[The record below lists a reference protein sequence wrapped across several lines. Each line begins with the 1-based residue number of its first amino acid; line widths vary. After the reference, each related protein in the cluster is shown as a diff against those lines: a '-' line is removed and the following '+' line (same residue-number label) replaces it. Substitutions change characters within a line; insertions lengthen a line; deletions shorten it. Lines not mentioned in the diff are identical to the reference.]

1 MAGCFPRSYLAK
13 GLRSCLKWIGAG
25 SPKQLTSLLMTFLR
39 RIALTLGVVTFAAI
53 SVLPHA
59 VAASPEKAQELARIE
74 TQGLKSVG
82 SKRMKDLVT
91 ASEPETVSEVKF
103 SRSWI
108 DAQPKETGSEQWN
121 CLAEALYF
129 EARGETVKG
138 QFAVAEVIMNRVNS
152 GRFPGSVC
160 GVINQG
166 TGKKYQ
172 CQFTYTCD
180 GRAETISEPRAF
192 ERVGKVARYI
202 LDGKVPSLTDG
213 ATHYHT
219 TAVRPG
225 WAKVYTRTAKI
236 GVHLFY
242 RHTWRTASN

>member
-1 MAGCFPRSYLAK
+1 MRLA
-13 GLRSCLKWIGAG
+13 
-25 SPKQLTSLLMTFLR
+25 TS
-39 RIALTLGVVTFAAI
+39 A
-53 SVLPHA
+53 VL
-59 VAASPEKAQELARIE
+59 AASLVFSGLSGTAVLASEQAEELARIE
-74 TQGLKSVG
+74 TQGIKSVG
-82 SKRMKDLVT
+82 SKRLDKLVT
-91 ASEPETVSEVKF
+91 VPQTTATTGVEF

-108 DAQPKETGSEQWN
+108 DSQPKAQGGQQWR

-138 QFAVAEVIMNRVNS
+138 QFAVAEVIMNRVKS
-152 GRFPGSVC
+152 ARFPNSIC

-180 GRAETISEPRAF
+180 GYKEVIAEPGAF
-192 ERVGKVARYI
+192 ARVGKVARAVMA
-202 LDGKVPSLTDG
+202 GRAPALTDG

-219 TAVRPG
+219 TAVRPR
-225 WAKVYTRTAKI
+225 WARVYTRTARI
-236 GVHLFY
+236 GMHLFY

>member
-1 MAGCFPRSYLAK
+1 MIRFRQSALA
-13 GLRSCLKWIGAG
+13 LVLG
-25 SPKQLTSLLMTFLR
+25 SLSL
-39 RIALTLGVVTFAAI
+39 A
-53 SVLPHA
+53 P
-59 VAASPEKAQELARIE
+59 VAAGATSEIAADLGRVEAA
-74 TQGLKSVG
+74 GLKAAG
-82 SKRMKDLVT
+82 EKRLKKMLT
-91 ASEPETVSEVKF
+91 ETSATTGDIKF

-108 DAQPKETGSEQWN
+108 DAQPKASGSAQWR

-138 QFAVAEVIMNRVNS
+138 QFAVAEVIMNRVKS
-152 GRFPGSVC
+152 GRFPDTPC

-180 GRAETISEPRAF
+180 GHAEVIAEPRAF
-192 ERVGKVARYI
+192 ARVGKVARYT
-202 LDGKVPSLTDG
+202 LDGEVPELTSG

-219 TAVRPG
+219 TAVRPR
-225 WAKVYTRTAKI
+225 WSKVYTRTAKI

>member
-1 MAGCFPRSYLAK
+1 MLP
-13 GLRSCLKWIGAG
+13 LRFS
-25 SPKQLTSLLMTFLR
+25 M
-39 RIALTLGVVTFAAI
+39 IALVMGAL
-53 SVLPHA
+53 SVLPFEA
-59 VAASPEKAQELARIE
+59 NASEQKARDLARIE
-74 TQGLKSVG
+74 AQGLKSVG
-82 SKRMKDLVT
+82 KSRIEKLVSQPART
-91 ASEPETVSEVKF
+91 TGSVQF

-108 DAQPKETGSEQWN
+108 DSQPKASGSAQWR

-138 QFAVAEVIMNRVNS
+138 QFAVAEVIMNRVKS
-152 GRFPGSVC
+152 ARFPGSLC

-180 GRAETISEPRAF
+180 GHAEVIAEPRAF
-192 ERVGKVARYI
+192 ARVGKIARFVM
-202 LDGKVPSLTDG
+202 DGKAPPLTKG

-219 TAVRPG
+219 TAVNPR
-225 WAKVYTRTAKI
+225 WARVYTRTAKI

>member
-1 MAGCFPRSYLAK
+1 MSSFMLP
-13 GLRSCLKWIGAG
+13 LRSRLLALILG
-25 SPKQLTSLLMTFLR
+25 SLSLVPMT
-39 RIALTLGVVTFAAI
+39 A
-53 SVLPHA
+53 HA
-59 VAASPEKAQELARIE
+59 SSETAQKLARVE
-74 TQGLKSVG
+74 QSGLEAAGK
-82 SKRMKDLVT
+82 KRVEELLVQPAAAKT
-91 ASEPETVSEVKF
+91 GVEF

-108 DAQPKETGSEQWN
+108 DSQPKASGSAQWR

-138 QFAVAEVIMNRVNS
+138 QFAVAEVIMNRVQS
-152 GRFPGSVC
+152 ARFPGSLC
-160 GVINQG
+160 AVINQG

-180 GRAETISEPRAF
+180 GQAEVISEPRAF
-192 ERVGKVARYI
+192 ARVGKIARLM
-202 LDGKVPSLTDG
+202 LDGKVPKLTEG

-219 TAVRPG
+219 TAVSPR
-225 WAKVYTRTAKI
+225 WARVYTRTAKI